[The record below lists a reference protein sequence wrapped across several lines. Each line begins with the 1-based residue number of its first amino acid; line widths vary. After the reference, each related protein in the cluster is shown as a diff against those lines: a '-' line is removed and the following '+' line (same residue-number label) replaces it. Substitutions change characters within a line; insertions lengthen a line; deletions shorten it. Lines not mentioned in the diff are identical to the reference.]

1 MEDKKKVLSFVADV
15 GHTLLENGAE
25 IFRVEETMARVSEH
39 YGAGDSDFFVLSN
52 GIFTTG
58 DSYAKSEYIPIRGS
72 RLDKVVDVNQLSRD
86 IVSQDLPLEEAI
98 SRLKG
103 IRCGFKPTSC
113 PDQLAHAL
121 EEMIAK

>member
-1 MEDKKKVLSFVADV
+1 MIYKTKGTCSTMIDV
-15 GHTLLENGAE
+15 ELKDGVIDSVKFTGGCNGN
-25 IFRVEETMARVSEH
+25 
-39 YGAGDSDFFVLSN
+39 LQ
-52 GIFTTG
+52 GISALVKG
-58 DSYAKSEYIPIRGS
+58 MKP
-72 RLDKVVDVNQLSRD
+72 
-86 IVSQDLPLEEAI
+86 EEAI

>member
-1 MEDKKKVLSFVADV
+1 MIYQTKGTCSTMIDV
-15 GHTLLENGAE
+15 ELKDGVIDSVKFTGGCNGN
-25 IFRVEETMARVSEH
+25 
-39 YGAGDSDFFVLSN
+39 LQ
-52 GIFTTG
+52 GISALVKG
-58 DSYAKSEYIPIRGS
+58 MKP
-72 RLDKVVDVNQLSRD
+72 
-86 IVSQDLPLEEAI
+86 EEAI

>member
-1 MEDKKKVLSFVADV
+1 MIYKTKGTCSTMIDV
-15 GHTLLENGAE
+15 ELKDGVIDSVKFTGGCNGN
-25 IFRVEETMARVSEH
+25 
-39 YGAGDSDFFVLSN
+39 LQ
-52 GIFTTG
+52 GITALVKG
-58 DSYAKSEYIPIRGS
+58 MKP
-72 RLDKVVDVNQLSRD
+72 
-86 IVSQDLPLEEAI
+86 EEAI